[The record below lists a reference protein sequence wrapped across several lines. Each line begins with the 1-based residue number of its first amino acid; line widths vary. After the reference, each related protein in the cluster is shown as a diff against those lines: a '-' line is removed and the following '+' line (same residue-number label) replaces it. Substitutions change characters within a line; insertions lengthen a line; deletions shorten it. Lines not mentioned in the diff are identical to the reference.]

1 MIAEEVPNWQQQQ
14 ANAITNLNELLSVLQ
29 LTLEDLPR
37 ALQASEQFPVRVP
50 RSFVA
55 RMEVGNAH
63 DPLLRQVLASGAE
76 MEVVPGYTQDPL
88 EEAVHTPV
96 PGILHKYH
104 GRVLF
109 VITGACAVHCRYCF
123 RRHFPY
129 QEYMPTQERFAAAL
143 AWLGQQEDVHEV
155 ILSGGDPLSL
165 SDRKLAGLV
174 HALADIPHL
183 RRLRIHSRNPVV
195 IPERLTQPLEQLLG
209 HSRWQ
214 SVLVLHVN
222 HANEITQTLAERVS
236 GLRRAGVTVLNQA
249 VLLAGVNDTVAAQEA
264 LANRLF
270 AAGVLPYYL
279 HQLDKVAGAAHF
291 VVPDEQA
298 AALMHALRGRLPGFL
313 VPRLVREEAGDHSK
327 TPVC

>member
-1 MIAEEVPNWQQQQ
+1 MIAQDVPNWQQQQ
-14 ANAITNLNELLSVLQ
+14 ANAITSLHELLEVLQ
-29 LTLEDLPR
+29 LSVEDLPR

-55 RMEVGNAH
+55 RMEMGNAH

-76 MEVVPGYTQDPL
+76 MDVVPGYTQDPL
-88 EEAVHTPV
+88 AEAEHTPV

-129 QEYMPTQERFAAAL
+129 QEYMPTQERFGAAL
-143 AWLGQQEDVHEV
+143 GWLAQQKDVHEV

-165 SDRKLAGLV
+165 SDRKLTSLV
-174 HALADIPHL
+174 HALAAIPHL

-195 IPERLTQPLEQLLG
+195 IPERLTPELELLLG
-209 HSRWQ
+209 NRRWQ

-222 HANEITQTLAERVS
+222 HAHEITDELAERVA
-236 GLRRAGVTVLNQA
+236 GLRRQGVTVLNQA
-249 VLLAGVNDTVAAQEA
+249 VLLAGVNDTVQAQEE

-291 VVPDEQA
+291 VVSDA
-298 AALMHALRGRLPGFL
+298 DALALMDAVRSRLPGFL
-313 VPRLVREEAGDHSK
+313 VPRLVREVAGDHSK
-327 TPVC
+327 TPV